1 MTINN
6 SMQGL
11 VNLASPK
18 MGTKILAY
26 SDDFFGDATR
36 MLNDKDPIFIE
47 DKYDNHGKWMDGWES
62 KRRRDDGNDWAILKL
77 GSAGVISKIEIDT
90 SYFTGNFPPFF
101 SLEGIYSETEPNKDT
116 NWKSLIAKTSLI
128 GDCKNNF
135 ESNLKE
141 KFNYV
146 KLQIFPDGGVARIRL
161 FGEVKHNWAE
171 FNNEEIIELSSLR
184 LGGSI
189 LAYNNAHYGDVSALL
204 SEGRGKTMGDGWE
217 TRRRREPGNDW
228 IIIKLAQKCHI
239 KKIEIDTAHFKGNYP
254 DRASIQAISIDKNI
268 TIKELIQ
275 SSENWDVILD
285 ETKLAAD
292 NIHKYVIN
300 SNLKTEATHV
310 RLNIYPDGG
319 VSRLRIF
326 GKKLD
331 DKQN

>member
-1 MTINN
+1 
-6 SMQGL
+6 
-11 VNLASPK
+11 
-18 MGTKILAY
+18 
-26 SDDFFGDATR
+26 

-62 KRRRDDGNDWAILKL
+62 KRRRDGGNDWAILKL
-77 GSAGVISKIEIDT
+77 GSEGIISKIEIDT

-101 SLEGIYSETEPNKDT
+101 SLEGIYSETEPNKDS
-116 NWKSLIAKTSLI
+116 NWKSLIAKTNLV

-135 ESNLKE
+135 ELNLKE
-141 KFNYV
+141 KFNFV
-146 KLQIFPDGGVARIRL
+146 RLQIFPDGGVARIRL
-161 FGEVKHNWAE
+161 FGEVKYNWDR
-171 FNNEEIIELSSLR
+171 FNNEEIIELSSLK

-228 IIIKLAQKCHI
+228 IIIKLAQKGI
-239 KKIEIDTAHFKGNYP
+239 IEKIEIDTAHFKGNYP

-268 TIKELIQ
+268 TTKDLIQ

-285 ETKLAAD
+285 ETKLTAD
-292 NIHKYVIN
+292 NIHEYEIN
-300 SNLKTEATHV
+300 SNSKAEATHI

-331 DKQN
+331 DK

>member
-1 MTINN
+1 MTTNN

-18 MGTKILAY
+18 MGTKILAF
-26 SDDFFGDATR
+26 SDDFFGEVTR

-62 KRRRDDGNDWAILKL
+62 KRRRDGGNDWAILKL
-77 GSAGVISKIEIDT
+77 GSSGIISKIEIDT

-101 SLEGIYSETEPNKDT
+101 SLEGIYSKTEPNKDS
-116 NWKSLIAKTSLI
+116 NWKSLIAKTNLV

-135 ESNLKE
+135 ELNLKE
-141 KFNYV
+141 KFNFV

-161 FGEVKHNWAE
+161 FGEVKYNWDR
-171 FNNEEIIELSSLR
+171 FNNEEIIELSSLK

-228 IIIKLAQKCHI
+228 IIIKLAQKGNI
-239 KKIEIDTAHFKGNYP
+239 EKIEIDTAHFKGNYP

-268 TIKELIQ
+268 TTKDLIQ
-275 SSENWDVILD
+275 SSENWNVILD
-285 ETKLAAD
+285 ETKLTAD
-292 NIHKYVIN
+292 NIHEYEIN
-300 SNLKTEATHV
+300 SNSKAEATHI

>member
-1 MTINN
+1 MTTNN
-6 SMQGL
+6 TMQGL

-18 MGTKILAY
+18 MGTKILAF
-26 SDDFFGDATR
+26 SDDFFGEVTR

-62 KRRRDDGNDWAILKL
+62 KRRRDGGNDWAILKL
-77 GSAGVISKIEIDT
+77 GSAGIISKIEIDT

-101 SLEGIYSETEPNKDT
+101 SLEGIYSETEPNKDS
-116 NWKSLIAKTSLI
+116 NWKSLIAKTNLV

-135 ESNLKE
+135 ELNLKE
-141 KFNYV
+141 KFNFV
-146 KLQIFPDGGVARIRL
+146 RLQIFPDGGVARIRL
-161 FGEVKHNWAE
+161 FGEVKYNWDR
-171 FNNEEIIELSSLR
+171 FNNEEIIELSSLK

-228 IIIKLAQKCHI
+228 IIIKLAQKGI
-239 KKIEIDTAHFKGNYP
+239 IEKIEIDTAHFKGNYP

-268 TIKELIQ
+268 TTKDLIQ
-275 SSENWDVILD
+275 GSENWDVILD
-285 ETKLAAD
+285 ETKLTAD
-292 NIHKYVIN
+292 NIHEYEIN
-300 SNLKTEATHV
+300 SNSKAEATHI

-331 DKQN
+331 DK

>member
-1 MTINN
+1 MTTNN

-18 MGTKILAY
+18 MGTKILAF
-26 SDDFFGDATR
+26 SDDFFGEVTR

-62 KRRRDDGNDWAILKL
+62 KRRRDGGNDWAILKL
-77 GSAGVISKIEIDT
+77 GSAGIISKIEIDT

-101 SLEGIYSETEPNKDT
+101 SLEGIYSETDPNKDS
-116 NWKSLIAKTSLI
+116 NWKSLIAKTNLI

-135 ESNLKE
+135 ELNLKE
-141 KFNYV
+141 KFNFV
-146 KLQIFPDGGVARIRL
+146 RLQIFPDGGVARIRL
-161 FGEVKHNWAE
+161 FGKVKYNWDR
-171 FNNEEIIELSSLR
+171 FNNEEIIELSSLK

-228 IIIKLAQKCHI
+228 IIIKLAQKGKI
-239 KKIEIDTAHFKGNYP
+239 EKIEIDTAHFKGNYP

-268 TIKELIQ
+268 TTKDLIQ

-285 ETKLAAD
+285 ETKLTAD
-292 NIHKYVIN
+292 NIHEYEIN
-300 SNLKTEATHV
+300 SNSKAEATHI

-331 DKQN
+331 DK

>member
-1 MTINN
+1 MTID
-6 SMQGL
+6 SAIQGL

-18 MGTKILAY
+18 MGTKILAF
-26 SDDFFGDATR
+26 SDDFFGKVTR

-62 KRRRDDGNDWAILKL
+62 KRRRDGGNDWAIIKL
-77 GSAGVISKIEIDT
+77 GSAGIISKIEIDT

-116 NWKSLIAKTSLI
+116 HWKSLISKTNLI

-135 ESNLKE
+135 ELNLKE
-141 KFNYV
+141 KFNFV
-146 KLQIFPDGGVARIRL
+146 RLQIFPDGGVARIRL
-161 FGEVKHNWAE
+161 FGEVKYNWDR
-171 FNNEEIIELSSLR
+171 FNNEEIIELSSLK

-228 IIIKLAQKCHI
+228 IIIKLAQKGI
-239 KKIEIDTAHFKGNYP
+239 IEKIEIDTAHFKGNYP

-268 TIKELIQ
+268 TTKDLIQ

-285 ETKLAAD
+285 ETKLTAD
-292 NIHKYVIN
+292 NIHEYEIN
-300 SNLKTEATHV
+300 SNSKAEATHI

-331 DKQN
+331 DK

>member
-1 MTINN
+1 MTTNN

-18 MGTKILAY
+18 MGTKILAF
-26 SDDFFGDATR
+26 SDDFFGEVTR

-62 KRRRDDGNDWAILKL
+62 KRRRDGGNDWAILKL
-77 GSAGVISKIEIDT
+77 GSSGIISKIEIDT

-101 SLEGIYSETEPNKDT
+101 SLEGIYSETEPNKDS
-116 NWKSLIAKTSLI
+116 NWKSLIAKTNLV

-135 ESNLKE
+135 ELNLKE
-141 KFNYV
+141 KFNFV
-146 KLQIFPDGGVARIRL
+146 RLQIFPDGGVARIRL
-161 FGEVKHNWAE
+161 FGEVKYNWDR
-171 FNNEEIIELSSLR
+171 FNNEEIIELSSLK

-204 SEGRGKTMGDGWE
+204 SKGRGKTMGDGWE

-228 IIIKLAQKCHI
+228 IIIKLAQKGNI
-239 KKIEIDTAHFKGNYP
+239 EKIEIDTAHFKGNYP

-268 TIKELIQ
+268 TTKDLIQ

-285 ETKLAAD
+285 ETKLTAD
-292 NIHKYVIN
+292 NIHEYEIN
-300 SNLKTEATHV
+300 SNSKAEATHI

-331 DKQN
+331 DK

>member
-1 MTINN
+1 MTTNN

-18 MGTKILAY
+18 MGTKILAF
-26 SDDFFGDATR
+26 SDDFFGEVTR

-62 KRRRDDGNDWAILKL
+62 KRRRDGGNDWAILKL
-77 GSAGVISKIEIDT
+77 GSAGIISKIEIDT

-101 SLEGIYSETEPNKDT
+101 SLEGIYSETDPNKDS
-116 NWKSLIAKTSLI
+116 NWKSLIAKTNLV

-135 ESNLKE
+135 ELNLKE
-141 KFNYV
+141 KFNFV
-146 KLQIFPDGGVARIRL
+146 RLQIFPDGGVARIRL
-161 FGEVKHNWAE
+161 FGKVKYNWDR
-171 FNNEEIIELSSLR
+171 FNNEEIIELSSLK

-228 IIIKLAQKCHI
+228 IIIKLAQKGI
-239 KKIEIDTAHFKGNYP
+239 IEKIEIDTAHFKGNYP

-268 TIKELIQ
+268 TTKDLIQ

-285 ETKLAAD
+285 ETKLTAD
-292 NIHKYVIN
+292 NIHEYEIN
-300 SNLKTEATHV
+300 SNSKAEATHI

-331 DKQN
+331 DK

>member
-1 MTINN
+1 MTTNN
-6 SMQGL
+6 TMQGL

-18 MGTKILAY
+18 MGTKILAF
-26 SDDFFGDATR
+26 SDDFFGEVTR

-62 KRRRDDGNDWAILKL
+62 KRRRDGGNDWAILKL
-77 GSAGVISKIEIDT
+77 GSAGIISKIEIDT

-101 SLEGIYSETEPNKDT
+101 SLEGIYSETEPNKDS
-116 NWKSLIAKTSLI
+116 NWKSLIAKTNLV

-135 ESNLKE
+135 ELNLKE
-141 KFNYV
+141 KFNFV
-146 KLQIFPDGGVARIRL
+146 RLQTFPDGGVARIRL
-161 FGEVKHNWAE
+161 FGEVKYNWDR
-171 FNNEEIIELSSLR
+171 FNNEEIIELSSLK

-228 IIIKLAQKCHI
+228 IIIKLAQKGI
-239 KKIEIDTAHFKGNYP
+239 IEKIEIDTAHFKGNYP

-268 TIKELIQ
+268 TTKDLIQ

-285 ETKLAAD
+285 ETKLTAD
-292 NIHKYVIN
+292 NIHEYEIN
-300 SNLKTEATHV
+300 SNSKAEATHI

-331 DKQN
+331 DK

>member
-1 MTINN
+1 MTID
-6 SMQGL
+6 SAIQGL

-18 MGTKILAY
+18 MGTKILAF
-26 SDDFFGDATR
+26 SDDFFGKVTR

-62 KRRRDDGNDWAILKL
+62 KRRRDGGNDWAIIKL
-77 GSAGVISKIEIDT
+77 GSAGIISKIEIDT

-116 NWKSLIAKTSLI
+116 HWKSLIAKTNLV

-135 ESNLKE
+135 ELNLKE
-141 KFNYV
+141 KFNFV
-146 KLQIFPDGGVARIRL
+146 RLQIFPDGGVARIRL
-161 FGEVKHNWAE
+161 FGEVKYNWDR
-171 FNNEEIIELSSLR
+171 FNNEEIIELSSLK

-228 IIIKLAQKCHI
+228 IIIKLAQKGI
-239 KKIEIDTAHFKGNYP
+239 IEKIEIDTAHFKGNYP

-268 TIKELIQ
+268 TTKDLIQ

-285 ETKLAAD
+285 ETKLTAD
-292 NIHKYVIN
+292 NIHEYEIN
-300 SNLKTEATHV
+300 SNSKAEATHI

-331 DKQN
+331 DK

>member
-1 MTINN
+1 MTTNN

-18 MGTKILAY
+18 MGTKILAF
-26 SDDFFGDATR
+26 SDDFFGEVTR

-62 KRRRDDGNDWAILKL
+62 KRRRDGGNDWAILKL
-77 GSAGVISKIEIDT
+77 GSSGIISKIEIDT

-101 SLEGIYSETEPNKDT
+101 SLEGIYSETEPNKDS
-116 NWKSLIAKTSLI
+116 NWKSLIAKTNLV

-135 ESNLKE
+135 ELNLKE
-141 KFNYV
+141 KFNFV
-146 KLQIFPDGGVARIRL
+146 RLQIFPDGGVARIRL
-161 FGEVKHNWAE
+161 FGKVKYNWDR
-171 FNNEEIIELSSLR
+171 FNNEEIIELSSLK

-228 IIIKLAQKCHI
+228 IIIKLAQKGI
-239 KKIEIDTAHFKGNYP
+239 IEKIEIDTAHFKGNYP

-268 TIKELIQ
+268 TTKDLIQ

-285 ETKLAAD
+285 ETKLTAD
-292 NIHKYVIN
+292 NIHEYEIN
-300 SNLKTEATHV
+300 SNSKAEATHI

-331 DKQN
+331 DK

>member
-6 SMQGL
+6 SIQGL

-18 MGTKILAY
+18 MGTKILAF
-26 SDDFFGDATR
+26 SDDFFGEVTR

-62 KRRRDDGNDWAILKL
+62 KRRRDGGNDWAILKL
-77 GSAGVISKIEIDT
+77 GSAGIISKIEIDT

-101 SLEGIYSETEPNKDT
+101 SLEGIYSETEPDKDT
-116 NWKSLIAKTSLI
+116 NWKSLIAKTNLV

-135 ESNLKE
+135 ELNLKE
-141 KFNYV
+141 KFNFV
-146 KLQIFPDGGVARIRL
+146 RLQIFPDGGVARIRL
-161 FGEVKHNWAE
+161 FGEVKHNWDR
-171 FNNEEIIELSSLR
+171 FNNEKIIELSSLK

-228 IIIKLAQKCHI
+228 IIIKLAQKGNI
-239 KKIEIDTAHFKGNYP
+239 EKIEIDTAHFKGNYP

-268 TIKELIQ
+268 TTKDLIQ

-285 ETKLAAD
+285 ETKLTAD
-292 NIHKYVIN
+292 NIHEYEIN
-300 SNLKTEATHV
+300 SNSKAEATHI

-331 DKQN
+331 DK

>member
-1 MTINN
+1 MTTNN
-6 SMQGL
+6 SIQGL

-18 MGTKILAY
+18 MGTKILAF
-26 SDDFFGDATR
+26 SDDFFGEVTR

-62 KRRRDDGNDWAILKL
+62 KRRRDGGNDWAILKL
-77 GSAGVISKIEIDT
+77 GSAGIISKIEIDT

-101 SLEGIYSETEPNKDT
+101 SLEGIYSETEPNKDS
-116 NWKSLIAKTSLI
+116 NWKSLIAKTNLV

-135 ESNLKE
+135 ELNLKE
-141 KFNYV
+141 KFNFV
-146 KLQIFPDGGVARIRL
+146 RLQIFPDGGVARIRL
-161 FGEVKHNWAE
+161 FGEVKYNWDE
-171 FNNEEIIELSSLR
+171 FNNEEIIEISSLK

-228 IIIKLAQKCHI
+228 IIIKLAQKGNI
-239 KKIEIDTAHFKGNYP
+239 EKIEIDTAHFKGNYP

-268 TIKELIQ
+268 TTKDLIQ

-285 ETKLAAD
+285 ETKLTAD
-292 NIHKYVIN
+292 NIHEYEIN
-300 SNLKTEATHV
+300 SNSKAEATHI

-331 DKQN
+331 DK

>member
-1 MTINN
+1 MTTNN
-6 SMQGL
+6 SIQGL

-18 MGTKILAY
+18 MGTKILAF
-26 SDDFFGDATR
+26 SDDFFGEVTR

-62 KRRRDDGNDWAILKL
+62 KRRRDGGNDWAILKL
-77 GSAGVISKIEIDT
+77 GSAGIISKIEIDT

-101 SLEGIYSETEPNKDT
+101 SLEGIYSETEPNKDS
-116 NWKSLIAKTSLI
+116 NWKSLIAKTNLV

-135 ESNLKE
+135 ELNLKE
-141 KFNYV
+141 KFNFV
-146 KLQIFPDGGVARIRL
+146 RLQIFPDGGVARIRL
-161 FGEVKHNWAE
+161 FGEVKYNWDE
-171 FNNEEIIELSSLR
+171 FNNEEIIELSSLK

-228 IIIKLAQKCHI
+228 IIIKLAQKGI
-239 KKIEIDTAHFKGNYP
+239 IEKIEIDTAHFKGNYP

-268 TIKELIQ
+268 TTKDLIQ
-275 SSENWDVILD
+275 GSENWDVILD
-285 ETKLAAD
+285 ETKLTAD
-292 NIHKYVIN
+292 NIHEYEIN
-300 SNLKTEATHV
+300 SNSKAEATHI

-331 DKQN
+331 DK

>member
-1 MTINN
+1 MTTNN
-6 SMQGL
+6 STQGL

-18 MGTKILAY
+18 MGTKILAF
-26 SDDFFGDATR
+26 SDDFFGEVTR

-62 KRRRDDGNDWAILKL
+62 KRRRDGGNDWAILKL
-77 GSAGVISKIEIDT
+77 GSEGIISKIEIDT

-101 SLEGIYSETEPNKDT
+101 SLEGIYSETEPNKDS
-116 NWKSLIAKTSLI
+116 NWKSLIAKTNLV

-135 ESNLKE
+135 ELNLKE
-141 KFNYV
+141 KFNFV
-146 KLQIFPDGGVARIRL
+146 RLQIFPDGGVARIRL
-161 FGEVKHNWAE
+161 FGEVKYNWDR
-171 FNNEEIIELSSLR
+171 FNNEEIIELSSLK

-228 IIIKLAQKCHI
+228 IIIKLAQKGI
-239 KKIEIDTAHFKGNYP
+239 IEKIEIDTAHFKGNYP

-268 TIKELIQ
+268 TTKDLIQ

-285 ETKLAAD
+285 ETKLTAD
-292 NIHKYVIN
+292 NIHEYEIN
-300 SNLKTEATHV
+300 SNSKAEATHI

-331 DKQN
+331 DK

>member
-1 MTINN
+1 MTTNN
-6 SMQGL
+6 SIQGL

-18 MGTKILAY
+18 MGTKILAF
-26 SDDFFGDATR
+26 SDDFFGEVTR

-62 KRRRDDGNDWAILKL
+62 KRRRDGGNDWAILKL
-77 GSAGVISKIEIDT
+77 GSAGIISKIEIDT

-101 SLEGIYSETEPNKDT
+101 SLEGIYSETEPNKDS
-116 NWKSLIAKTSLI
+116 NWKSLIAKTNLV

-135 ESNLKE
+135 ELNLKE
-141 KFNYV
+141 KFNFV
-146 KLQIFPDGGVARIRL
+146 RLQIFPDGGVARIRL
-161 FGEVKHNWAE
+161 FGEVKYNWDR
-171 FNNEEIIELSSLR
+171 FNNEEIIELSSLK

-228 IIIKLAQKCHI
+228 IIIKLAHKGNI
-239 KKIEIDTAHFKGNYP
+239 EKIEIDTAHFKGNYP

-268 TIKELIQ
+268 TTKDLIQ

-285 ETKLAAD
+285 ETKLTAD
-292 NIHKYVIN
+292 NIHEYEIN
-300 SNLKTEATHV
+300 SNSKAEATHI
-310 RLNIYPDGG
+310 RLNIFPDGG

-331 DKQN
+331 DK